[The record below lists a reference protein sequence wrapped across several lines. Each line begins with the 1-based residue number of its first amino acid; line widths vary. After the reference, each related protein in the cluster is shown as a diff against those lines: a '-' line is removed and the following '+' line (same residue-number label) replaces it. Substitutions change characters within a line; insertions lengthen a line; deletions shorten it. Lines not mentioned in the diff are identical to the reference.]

1 MTMLT
6 IGQECFPPTCDPK
19 LGRDSKP
26 ADHFPVRN
34 LIRVKNKL
42 LFQYLM
48 AMDSVPRGLLKRF
61 RAPAPS
67 RRRPEGREM
76 VVFDHDVRLTGSWR
90 RRSWR
95 RGWGTAQP
103 LRARRRKVPKR
114 LRARS
119 SSWGSPICLGR
130 STSRSTDWP
139 GSSERRIGSRS
150 SPSLNNTC
158 LLSNSYTT
166 CMKIALSYRVQSQ
179 LAF

>member
-1 MTMLT
+1 
-6 IGQECFPPTCDPK
+6 
-19 LGRDSKP
+19 
-26 ADHFPVRN
+26 
-34 LIRVKNKL
+34 
-42 LFQYLM
+42 M

-150 SPSLNNTC
+150 TPSLNNT
-158 LLSNSYTT
+158 LFAIKQLHDAHEDSAQLSSSEPTGILVGRSAMRSCGQHQILGIDAATEEGKFETKAAVRAPMRN
-166 CMKIALSYRVQSQ
+166 MAKGH
-179 LAF
+179 